1 MGGTLTVTSEGRDR
15 GSCFTFTIPLHER
28 SVRSSVPRSSL
39 EAGVMDTPYSAVPN
53 GGAAEAAAAL
63 PCSALASPASS
74 SSPSSSSASPSEEVH
89 ANGSRP
95 PLRVLVAED
104 DGLCA
109 ALMRKILVRLQ
120 VDGTLVSDG
129 AAAVAAYQQ
138 GARPCEGARITRC
151 RGLTRMPAC
160 HPQLRSPLMSSSWT
174 CSACPAPAVSCTAC
188 HRVLTLAPLRLR
200 AACL

>member
-28 SVRSSVPRSSL
+28 SVRSSVPRSSV
-39 EAGVMDTPYSAVPN
+39 EASMPDTLCSAVPN
-53 GGAAEAAAAL
+53 GGAAGSAAAL
-63 PCSALASPASS
+63 PCAALAPPTLLASSPPSSLS
-74 SSPSSSSASPSEEVH
+74 SSPSEVVH
-89 ANGSRP
+89 ENGARP
-95 PLRVLVAED
+95 PLLRVLVAED

-138 GARPCEGARITRC
+138 GARRARAGA
-151 RGLTRMPAC
+151 
-160 HPQLRSPLMSSSWT
+160 SD
-174 CSACPAPAVSCTAC
+174 
-188 HRVLTLAPLRLR
+188 
-200 AACL
+200 AAAA

>member
-28 SVRSSVPRSSL
+28 SVRSSVPRSSV
-39 EAGVMDTPYSAVPN
+39 EASMPDTRCSAVPN
-53 GGAAEAAAAL
+53 GGAR
-63 PCSALASPASS
+63 P
-74 SSPSSSSASPSEEVH
+74 
-89 ANGSRP
+89 P

-138 GARPCEGARITRC
+138 GVCAKAGASD
-151 RGLTRMPAC
+151 ADV
-160 HPQLRSPLMSSSWT
+160 
-174 CSACPAPAVSCTAC
+174 A
-188 HRVLTLAPLRLR
+188 
-200 AACL
+200 